1 MAKKSV
7 INIPGKK
14 GVHQSEGVVVWAFVG
29 TRKHKFFLS
38 DQGFASQ
45 PVLSDWASGYAVCRL
60 PEKGIYYTTTLKRR
74 VDVAIA
80 GLVNTAEER
89 LAKEAR
95 AKGVGASGRDFRSE
109 AFADVLRVLD
119 DVPVINGKMTKHHK
133 EQLAANTKKAVE
145 KIKALRDSRLVVVDE
160 SHTDLTNKPRKAKS
174 K

>member
-1 MAKKSV
+1 MAKKST

-60 PEKGIYYTTTLKRR
+60 PEKGIFYTTLKGR
-74 VDVAIA
+74 VEVAIA
-80 GLVNTAEER
+80 ELVNAAEER

-95 AKGVGASGRDFRSE
+95 AKGVDTSVRDFRPE

-133 EQLAANTKKAVE
+133 AQLEKNTLAAVE
-145 KIKALRDSRLVVVDE
+145 KLKAVKAAADTFAEVKTR
-160 SHTDLTNKPRKAKS
+160 KPRKSKS